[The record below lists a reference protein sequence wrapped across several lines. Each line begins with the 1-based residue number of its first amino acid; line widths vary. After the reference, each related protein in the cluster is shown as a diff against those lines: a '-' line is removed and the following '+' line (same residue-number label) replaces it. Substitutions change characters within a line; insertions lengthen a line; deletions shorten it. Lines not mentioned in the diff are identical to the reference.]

1 MTSVT
6 SLRRGYGLAG
16 DKDPA
21 PRPEELPRGACI
33 QCDGD
38 NPGAAGDSGVWV
50 KMSDPRNVAHDKKVK
65 QEKSHQ
71 ENAPGAGIGA
81 KKKRAPKDKGATGT
95 GDGNKEAGSSEKAP
109 VEQAPGDYE
118 KSQTVLSKLKE
129 LDFHSRANIEML
141 AQLTLTIDDEL
152 KQKEFSDP
160 VGALYSA
167 QNEFQTQVAA
177 LVESYGAKCESL
189 KPSA

>member
-1 MTSVT
+1 
-6 SLRRGYGLAG
+6 
-16 DKDPA
+16 
-21 PRPEELPRGACI
+21 
-33 QCDGD
+33 
-38 NPGAAGDSGVWV
+38 
-50 KMSDPRNVAHDKKVK
+50 MSDPRNVAHDKKVK

-71 ENAPGAGIGA
+71 DNTPGAGTTA
-81 KKKRAPKDKGATGT
+81 KKKRAPKEEGPGAS
-95 GDGNKEAGSSEKAP
+95 GDENKQPAA

-129 LDFHSRANIEML
+129 LEFHSRANIETL

-177 LVESYGAKCESL
+177 LVESYAVKCESL

>member
-1 MTSVT
+1 
-6 SLRRGYGLAG
+6 
-16 DKDPA
+16 
-21 PRPEELPRGACI
+21 
-33 QCDGD
+33 
-38 NPGAAGDSGVWV
+38 
-50 KMSDPRNVAHDKKVK
+50 MSDPRNVAHDKKVK

-71 ENAPGAGIGA
+71 ENAPGAGTSA
-81 KKKRAPKDKGATGT
+81 KKKRAPKDKGAAAT
-95 GDGNKEAGSSEKAP
+95 GDGNKEAGAPDKAQ

-129 LDFHSRANIEML
+129 LEFHSRANIETL
-141 AQLTLTIDDEL
+141 AQLSLTIDDEL

>member
-1 MTSVT
+1 
-6 SLRRGYGLAG
+6 
-16 DKDPA
+16 
-21 PRPEELPRGACI
+21 
-33 QCDGD
+33 
-38 NPGAAGDSGVWV
+38 
-50 KMSDPRNVAHDKKVK
+50 MSDPRNVAHDKKVK

-71 ENAPGAGIGA
+71 ENAPGAGTKA
-81 KKKRAPKDKGATGT
+81 KKKRAPKDEGEAATGE
-95 GDGNKEAGSSEKAP
+95 GNKQADSPEKA
-109 VEQAPGDYE
+109 VVAQAPGDYE

-129 LDFHSRANIEML
+129 LEFHSRANIETL

>member
-1 MTSVT
+1 
-6 SLRRGYGLAG
+6 
-16 DKDPA
+16 
-21 PRPEELPRGACI
+21 
-33 QCDGD
+33 
-38 NPGAAGDSGVWV
+38 
-50 KMSDPRNVAHDKKVK
+50 MSDPRNVAHDKKVK

-71 ENAPGAGIGA
+71 ENAPGAGTKA
-81 KKKRAPKDKGATGT
+81 KKKRAPKDEGAAAT
-95 GDGNKEAGSSEKAP
+95 GDGNEQAGALEKAP

-129 LDFHSRANIEML
+129 LEFHSRANIETL

-160 VGALYSA
+160 VGALYAA
-167 QNEFQTQVAA
+167 QNGFQTQVAA
-177 LVESYGAKCESL
+177 LVESYAAKCESL